1 MAPSCGLDGAE
12 LRLQLERYRQAGQ
25 NASLIERTPKR
36 LVVQLDRHVSEELIE
51 RLLTVERSCCPF
63 FTLAWGKG
71 RRRLTVSVSHE
82 EHVPALDAIARALGD
97 GASARSVASD

>member
-1 MAPSCGLDGAE
+1 MAPSCGLDDAE

-25 NASLIERTPKR
+25 DGSLIERTPER

-63 FTLAWGKG
+63 FTLAWA
-71 RRRLTVSVSHE
+71 RDQRQLSISVAAE
-82 EHVPALDAIARALGD
+82 EHEPALDLIAHALGH
-97 GASARSVASD
+97 GASVSGVASD